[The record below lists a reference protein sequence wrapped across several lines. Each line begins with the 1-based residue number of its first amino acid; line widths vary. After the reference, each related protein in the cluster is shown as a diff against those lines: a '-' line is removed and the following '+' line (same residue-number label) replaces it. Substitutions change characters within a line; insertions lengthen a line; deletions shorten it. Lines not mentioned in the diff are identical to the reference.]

1 MMASSGP
8 AMATAILPSPDPWKS
23 GHLLKIAQVHVVAD
37 VALGGVIRRGEIP
50 RGLHAGA
57 ERPADHE
64 PPLLAVADLTVQ
76 RLEVP
81 AGRDRPPEL
90 LDQPACRRLAGHADR
105 RAPVRRSGAA

>member
-1 MMASSGP
+1 MRAASGP

-81 AGRDRPPEL
+81 AGRDPPPEL
-90 LDQPACRRLAGHADR
+90 LHQPPRPRPPPQLDLPAPSPPHA
-105 RAPVRRSGAA
+105 

>member
-76 RLEVP
+76 RLEGP
-81 AGRDRPPEL
+81 AGRDRPPQL
-90 LDQPACRRLAGHADR
+90 LDQPASPPTPGQLSLLSP
-105 RAPVRRSGAA
+105 APPPHTT